1 MTDVRTHRSVSG
13 RLASILLAIVAAALA
28 LGAASP
34 LFATTSS
41 SPRPSSQT
49 AAEATG
55 EDTDNDGLT
64 DHDEIRYHDTNPAL
78 ADTDRDGILDGVE
91 VNLYGTNPLR
101 DDTDGDGMKDGA
113 ELRLG
118 TDPRTPDTD
127 RDGLVD
133 GEELVFG
140 TDPLNADTDGDGL
153 PDGDEIALHGTN
165 PLATDSDGDG
175 LSDGDEV
182 TRFHSDPTK
191 QDAHRVFIHVS
202 DNGGTDAS
210 DDLTRPVTQATK
222 ASHPLVSRVPV
233 KMAESAPAL
242 MTLD

>member
-1 MTDVRTHRSVSG
+1 MRKLSAIRRSHDADAVLSRPEIRQMPYRDLASTPVSLQQVGTRPPGPRDMHRSRSLWGDIRSMTDVRTHRSVSG

-140 TDPLNADTDGDGL
+140 TDPLNADTDGD
-153 PDGDEIALHGTN
+153 
-165 PLATDSDGDG
+165 
-175 LSDGDEV
+175 
-182 TRFHSDPTK
+182 
-191 QDAHRVFIHVS
+191 
-202 DNGGTDAS
+202 
-210 DDLTRPVTQATK
+210 
-222 ASHPLVSRVPV
+222 
-233 KMAESAPAL
+233 
-242 MTLD
+242 